1 MKIIFLNKAVK
12 SYVHFISDLLENPS
26 DKKLNHQYLSL
37 INWYYKYKANK
48 DFMRDLFLITEN
60 WDFNNNNFKIYYI
73 EITQLWAY
81 IQLAVEKNLKREK
94 RFDLKKLTVSDIEVL
109 ESAFKRMWAK
119 KDAQIIYIY
128 LEDENNKVDYEI
140 KLRNFQLL
148 TDDIETNCKKARE
161 TGDGISSLIKL
172 TLKEMNKLFD

>member
-12 SYVHFISDLLENPS
+12 FYVHFISDLLENPS
-26 DKKLNHQYLSL
+26 DKKLNRQYLSL
-37 INWYYKYKANK
+37 INWYYKYKSDK

-60 WDFNNNNFKIYYI
+60 WDFNNNNFKIYYV

-81 IQLAVEKNLKREK
+81 IQLAVEKNLKREE
-94 RFDLKKLTVSDIEVL
+94 RFDLKKLTASDIEVL

-119 KDAQIIYIY
+119 NDAQIIYIY

-148 TDDIETNCKKARE
+148 TDDIETNCKKIRE

>member
-1 MKIIFLNKAVK
+1 
-12 SYVHFISDLLENPS
+12 
-26 DKKLNHQYLSL
+26 
-37 INWYYKYKANK
+37 
-48 DFMRDLFLITEN
+48 MRDLFLITEN
-60 WDFNNNNFKIYYI
+60 WDFNNNNFKIYYV

-81 IQLAVEKNLKREK
+81 IQLAVEKNLKREE

-128 LEDENNKVDYEI
+128 LEDENNKIDYEI

-148 TDDIETNCKKARE
+148 TNDIETNCKKARAA
-161 TGDGISSLIKL
+161 
-172 TLKEMNKLFD
+172 